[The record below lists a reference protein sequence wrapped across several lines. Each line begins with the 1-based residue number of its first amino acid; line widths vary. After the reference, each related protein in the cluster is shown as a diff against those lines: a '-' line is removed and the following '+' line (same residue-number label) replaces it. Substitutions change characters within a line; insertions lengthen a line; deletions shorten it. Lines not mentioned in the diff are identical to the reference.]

1 MNIVELANKMGN
13 DEIAYSNELNERLIK
28 KDYGLYLYHGPN
40 QTNDV
45 IIDCNMNYLL
55 AEDWEIIYDF
65 DYSKEMTFPLYYNY
79 HGTSCI
85 SLFMKMDDS
94 CLGGMGQLYSSFNE
108 KMFEGNIDSCFIFIS
123 ELLKDEHS

>member
-1 MNIVELANKMGN
+1 MNIVELVNKMSN

-40 QTNDV
+40 QVNDTIV
-45 IIDCNMNYLL
+45 DCNMNYLL
-55 AEDWEIIYDF
+55 TEDWEIAYEL

-79 HGTSCI
+79 RGTSCI

-94 CLGGMGQLYSSFNE
+94 CLGGMAQLYSSFNE
-108 KMFEGNIDSCFIFIS
+108 MMFEGSVDECFSFIG
-123 ELLKDEHS
+123 ELLKGSHA